1 MANLVCIKTYQ
12 NRMEAEL
19 AKGLL
24 ESKDIKAMVSAD
36 DVGGMNPALLWATGG
51 VRLLVK
57 KNDIQKATEILE
69 SFSK

>member
-1 MANLVCIKTYQ
+1 
-12 NRMEAEL
+12 MEAEL

-51 VRLLVK
+51 VRLLIRK
-57 KNDIQKATEILE
+57 KDIQKANEILG
-69 SFSK
+69 

>member
-1 MANLVCIKTYQ
+1 MANLVCIKTYH

-51 VRLLVK
+51 VRLLIRK
-57 KNDIQKATEILE
+57 KDIQKANEILG
-69 SFSK
+69 

>member
-1 MANLVCIKTYQ
+1 MSNLVCIKTYH

-51 VRLLVK
+51 VRLLIRK
-57 KNDIQKATEILE
+57 KDIQKANEILG
-69 SFSK
+69 

>member
-51 VRLLVK
+51 SALTR
-57 KNDIQKATEILE
+57 
-69 SFSK
+69 